1 MNHKYKQIITTQ
13 SQQHF
18 LQTGWDH
25 KNYNTITEI
34 THTQQKLN
42 SWDFCTILCT
52 VYLVLT
58 YLRGL
63 IIREF
68 HNTHPFHLPSLQ
80 TFSFLNQKV
89 VSYFSIS
96 DFHLFCLDTYI
107 QGVHD
112 SPHTL
117 DNGSFQC
124 QLPDAL
130 AHLHNWNRSI
140 TINKKLFTSY
150 KMY

>member
-18 LQTGWDH
+18 LQTDWDH
-25 KNYNTITEI
+25 QNYNTITEI
-34 THTQQKLN
+34 THSKVN
-42 SWDFCTILCT
+42 SWDFCTILST
-52 VYLVLT
+52 VYLK
-58 YLRGL
+58 G
-63 IIREF
+63 IK
-68 HNTHPFHLPSLQ
+68 

-89 VSYFSIS
+89 VSYFSTS
-96 DFHLFCLDTYI
+96 DFHLFCFDTYI

-117 DNGSFQC
+117 DNGSFQY

-130 AHLHNWNRSI
+130 AHLHN
-140 TINKKLFTSY
+140 
-150 KMY
+150 